1 MNKLMLTTAV
11 KAEDKL
17 VSKRKKKKKQPQ
29 DKRFKVQKT
38 NQIQSSPKQQK
49 QCSR

>member
-17 VSKRKKKKKQPQ
+17 VSKREKKKKSTARSK
-29 DKRFKVQKT
+29 
-38 NQIQSSPKQQK
+38 IQSAENKPNPKQSK
-49 QCSR
+49 TAKKM

>member
-17 VSKRKKKKKQPQ
+17 VSKRKKKKSTARSK
-29 DKRFKVQKT
+29 
-38 NQIQSSPKQQK
+38 IQSAENKPNPKQSK
-49 QCSR
+49 TAKTM